1 MKHAPALLLT
11 ATLTTLA
18 TLAGG
23 CSSQPVATSNS
34 NQPQLTHTTRVHQ
47 PYQRVPYA
55 RAGYPPAT
63 AFGMASGDNVAM
75 KMGSEAMYA
84 RAKFRQNPALPNNVP
99 QIEITTVPT
108 KDE

>member
-1 MKHAPALLLT
+1 
-11 ATLTTLA
+11 
-18 TLAGG
+18 
-23 CSSQPVATSNS
+23 
-34 NQPQLTHTTRVHQ
+34 
-47 PYQRVPYA
+47 
-55 RAGYPPAT
+55 
-63 AFGMASGDNVAM
+63 MASGDNVAM